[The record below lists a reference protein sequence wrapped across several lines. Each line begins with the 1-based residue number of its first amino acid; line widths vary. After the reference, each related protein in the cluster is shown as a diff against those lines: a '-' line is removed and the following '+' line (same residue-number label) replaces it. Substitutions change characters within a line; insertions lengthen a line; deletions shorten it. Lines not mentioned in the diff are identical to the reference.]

1 MYEDWGLIPKPLR
14 KANGYRVFG
23 DVHIDQFRLARTA
36 FQIEVLQNGLRKRII
51 EVVKLS
57 ARGLYDEAINLAN
70 LYADQVELEIVNAK
84 EAVIIANEI
93 LNSSPGEKETCLKRK
108 ELSDLLGITIDTLR
122 NWEMNGLLKV
132 KRRENGY
139 RIYNSED
146 IKRIKIIRS
155 LRCANYSLSSI
166 LRMMNA
172 LYQSERPDVEELLN
186 TPSPG
191 EEIVSACDNLIV
203 SLKAAKINAIRI
215 ISMLEKMKIKY

>member
-1 MYEDWGLIPKPLR
+1 
-14 KANGYRVFG
+14 
-23 DVHIDQFRLARTA
+23 
-36 FQIEVLQNGLRKRII
+36 VLQNGLRKRII

-57 ARGLYDEAINLAN
+57 ARGLYDEAIKLAY
-70 LYADQVELEIVNAK
+70 LYADQVELEIANAN
-84 EAVIIANEI
+84 EAVKITNEI
-93 LNSSPGEKETCLKRK
+93 LENPSDEKETCLKRK
-108 ELSDLLGITIDTLR
+108 ELSDLIGITIDTLR

-155 LRCANYSLSSI
+155 LRCANYSHSSI
-166 LRMMNA
+166 LRMMNV
-172 LYQSERPDVEELLN
+172 LYQSEIPDVEELLN

-203 SLKAAKINAIRI
+203 SLKAAKVNALKI
-215 ISMLEKMKIKY
+215 ISMIQEMKIKY